1 MVVRHL
7 YREGDYMLVQSR
19 EIRKQK
25 ICAVGPFVFG
35 KYIGEHRVNAEV
47 VQLGIGKIRKVSPG
61 NLLPMHPAIQAVRLQ
76 TLEEHA

>member
-1 MVVRHL
+1 
-7 YREGDYMLVQSR
+7 MLVQSR

-47 VQLGIGKIRKVSPG
+47 VQLGSGKIGDVSLG
-61 NLLPMHPAIQAVRLQ
+61 NLMPMHPVTQAVCLQ